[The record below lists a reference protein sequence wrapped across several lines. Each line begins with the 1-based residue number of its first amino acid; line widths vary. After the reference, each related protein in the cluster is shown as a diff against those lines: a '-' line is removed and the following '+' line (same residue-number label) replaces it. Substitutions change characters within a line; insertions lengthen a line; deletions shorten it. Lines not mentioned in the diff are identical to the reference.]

1 MTCPSNP
8 SLPDDRINLQPPLID
23 FTNDV
28 GTTGQAH
35 DTFPEPGQARFD
47 WMRSYLIGLL
57 SNQSAFC
64 EPIEFRIGTIWFD
77 LNNASYKYRAGATN
91 PILLNEGDSWLS
103 LSYGIEL
110 DAGLSLQD
118 WFAQVQALLVT
129 PPDPNISS
137 LFSKLTNA
145 TASEAVSAGSLV
157 YVSSN
162 RHVANAD
169 QSDPNKS
176 EVIGVTTV
184 SAGAG
189 AGTVVQHVGLA
200 VVRMDPGLAL
210 IAGQR
215 VWLSTGGRGSNIEP
229 LTGVFRQVGVVFDT
243 SIYHP
248 SDTNPIALVIVLP
261 SGIDTDSSAAI
272 SMPAEVFV
280 AGGTIGAGAVVYKT
294 NVLNECKQANAA
306 GPSPLLTCNTVL
318 GIARNAATAGGTVLV
333 DRFGGLAVVAEPS
346 IMISAGDI
354 CYLSAVVAGTIT
366 NVQPSVSGS
375 AVLVLGYAKQGT
387 AVPSGPFVMS
397 WSPRTPTVNP

>member
-8 SLPDDRINLQPPLID
+8 SLPDDRINLQPPLVD

-35 DTFPEPGQARFD
+35 DNFPAPGQARYD

-64 EPIEFRIGTIWFD
+64 EPIEFRIGTVWFD
-77 LNNASYKYRAGATN
+77 LNNASYKYRAGATH

-110 DAGLSLQD
+110 DTGLNLQD

-129 PPDPNISS
+129 PPDPNVAS

-145 TASEAVSAGSLV
+145 TSSEAISAGSLV
-157 YVSSN
+157 YVSSD

-184 SAGAG
+184 SVGSG
-189 AGTVVQHVGLA
+189 TGTVVQHVGLA

-215 VWLSTGGRGSNIEP
+215 VWLSTGGRGSNTEP
-229 LTGVFRQVGVVFDT
+229 LTGVFRQVGVVFDA
-243 SIYHP
+243 SIYSP
-248 SDTNPIALVIVLP
+248 SDANPIALVVVLP
-261 SGIDTDSSAAI
+261 TGIDTDSSASL

-280 AGGTIGAGAVVYKT
+280 AGGTIAAGAVVYKT

-306 GPSPLLTCNTVL
+306 NITTCNTVL
-318 GIARNAATAGGTVLV
+318 GIARNSAIAGGTVLV
-333 DRFGGLAVVAEPS
+333 DRFGGLTVIAEPS
-346 IMISAGDI
+346 IMISTGDI
-354 CYLSAVVAGTIT
+354 CYLSALVAGAIT
-366 NVQPSVSGS
+366 NVPPSAATQ